1 MRALDRPLRRVL
13 LLCAALPAC
22 AVTTA
27 MNTADGALGQDVPT
41 DAATPDVPG
50 DAPRED
56 RVSTDA
62 PLVFEDLP
70 GDVPADDAGVCQVEA
85 PSRSPVCP
93 ATTCGNGV
101 RDRCMQCGPCGGGGG
116 GGPGIDA
123 GPPPPWDAGVCC
135 TEVTETC
142 DGADLGAVTC
152 ASLGYR
158 GGALGCDGACGHD
171 TRACDACADPEAR
184 GICQAAAVNSLNAQ
198 DLALAV
204 RGDRVAL
211 AWVEGNRHVGV
222 ALLDRALNVLRSTPC
237 AGFAGA
243 RRVALTAT
251 GGGFLLAVETAGA
264 VRLNPL
270 SIDGTLAAQGATI
283 TGGYAP
289 LLAPGPSGDALLV
302 YTSDGPGG
310 ATARAVRATPEG
322 AVTRTQATLF
332 TDVTEP
338 EYGSAAFTGEAWLV
352 AMRVRGVE
360 VVRVG
365 LDLSV
370 GAPQRPAGSDTE
382 YPQVVWSGTRAAMT
396 WANFGGASISV
407 QIAELSP
414 TGALAGPA
422 RTFASPVSATR
433 YFNVA
438 PVVAVGDDLAVLLGT
453 HTGRTG
459 ASGRLDLLRENAQ
472 PLMRVTTPHPVT
484 RSPEAASHYRVAAL
498 ENTAVVAWIG
508 EGTPRR
514 IGLARLTP

>member
-1 MRALDRPLRRVL
+1 MHALDRPLGAL
-13 LLCAALPAC
+13 LLLGAAIPAC
-22 AVTTA
+22 AVTTST
-27 MNTADGALGQDVPT
+27 NTADGALGQDVPP
-41 DAATPDVPG
+41 DAVSPDVPG
-50 DAPRED
+50 DVPRDD
-56 RVSTDA
+56 RAATDV

-70 GDVPADDAGVCQVEA
+70 GDVPVDDAGVCRVEPPA
-85 PSRSPVCP
+85 RSAVCP

-101 RDRCMQCGPCGGGGG
+101 RDRCMQCNPCGR

-135 TEVTETC
+135 VEVTEAC
-142 DGADLGAVTC
+142 DGADLGAGTC

-158 GGALGCDGACGHD
+158 GGTLGCDSTCGHD

-184 GICQAAAVNSLNAQ
+184 GICGRAAVSSLNAQ

-204 RGDRVAL
+204 SGDRVAL
-211 AWVEGNRHVGV
+211 AWVEGSTHVGV
-222 ALLDRALNVLRSTPC
+222 ALLDRALNVVRSTPC

-251 GGGFLLAVETAGA
+251 RGGFLLAVEVAGG

-270 SIDGTLAAQGATI
+270 TLDGTLGAQGATI
-283 TGGYAP
+283 TDGYAP
-289 LLAPGPSGDALLV
+289 LLAPGPAGDALLV
-302 YTSDGPGG
+302 YTDDG
-310 ATARAVRATPEG
+310 ATTRAVRATPEG

-332 TDVTEP
+332 TGVTEP
-338 EYGSAAFTGEAWLV
+338 EYGSATRAGDGWLV

-370 GAPQRPAGSDTE
+370 GATQRPAGSDTE
-382 YPQVVWSGTRAAMT
+382 YPQVVGSGSRAAMT
-396 WANFGGASISV
+396 WSSFGGATIAV
-407 QIAELSP
+407 QIAELTP
-414 TGALAGPA
+414 TGALAGPV

-438 PVVAVGDDLAVLLGT
+438 PVAAVGEDLAVLLGT

-459 ASGRLDLLRENAQ
+459 ASGRLDLLRENAL
-472 PLMRVTTPHPVT
+472 PLMRATTPRPVT
-484 RSPEAASHYRVAAL
+484 QSPEAATHYRVAAL
-498 ENTAVVAWIG
+498 ESTAVVAWIG

>member
-1 MRALDRPLRRVL
+1 MRARNRPLRGL
-13 LLCAALPAC
+13 LLLGVAIPAC
-22 AVTTA
+22 AVTTST
-27 MNTADGALGQDVPT
+27 NTADGALGQDVPT
-41 DAATPDVPG
+41 DAVSPDVPS
-50 DAPRED
+50 DVPRDD
-56 RVSTDA
+56 RAATDV

-70 GDVPADDAGVCQVEA
+70 GDVPADDAGTCRVEPPA
-85 PSRSPVCP
+85 RSAVCP

-101 RDRCMQCGPCGGGGG
+101 RDRCMQCNPCGR

-135 TEVTETC
+135 TEVTEAC

-158 GGALGCDGACGHD
+158 GGVLGCDGACGHD

-184 GICQAAAVNSLNAQ
+184 GVCGRAEVTSLNAQ

-211 AWVEGNRHVGV
+211 AWVEGTTHVGV
-222 ALLDRALNVLRSTPC
+222 ALFDRALNVVRSTPC

-251 GGGFLLAVETAGA
+251 RAGFLLAVETAGG

-270 SIDGTLAAQGATI
+270 NPDGTLAAQGATI
-283 TGGYAP
+283 TDGYAP
-289 LLAPGPSGDALLV
+289 LLAPGPAGDALLV
-302 YTSDGPGG
+302 YTVGV
-310 ATARAVRATPEG
+310 TTRAVRASPEG

-338 EYGSAAFTGEAWLV
+338 EYGSATLAGDGWLV

-382 YPQVVWSGTRAAMT
+382 YPQVVGSGTRAAMT
-396 WANFGGASISV
+396 WADFGGATLAV
-407 QIAELSP
+407 HLAELSP
-414 TGALAGPA
+414 AGALAGPV
-422 RTFASPVSATR
+422 RTFASPLSSSR

-438 PVVAVGDDLAVLLGT
+438 PVAAVGEDLAVLLGT

-459 ASGRLDLLRENAQ
+459 ASGRLDLVRENAL
-472 PLMRVTTPHPVT
+472 PLMRVTTPRPVT
-484 RSPEAASHYRVAAL
+484 RSPEAATHYRVAAL
-498 ENTAVVAWIG
+498 ESTAVVAWIG

>member
-1 MRALDRPLRRVL
+1 MRALAGPLRRVL
-13 LLCAALPAC
+13 LLCAAIPAC
-22 AVTTA
+22 AVTTST
-27 MNTADGALGQDVPT
+27 NVADGALGHDVPP
-41 DAATPDVPG
+41 DAATPDVPA
-50 DAPRED
+50 DAPPRED
-56 RVSTDA
+56 RVATDV

-70 GDVPADDAGVCQVEA
+70 PDLPLEDAGACRVEA
-85 PSRSPVCP
+85 PARAPVCP
-93 ATTCGNGV
+93 ATTCGNGA
-101 RDRCMQCGPCGGGGG
+101 RDRCMQCNPCGR

-135 TEVTETC
+135 AEATEAC
-142 DGADLGAVTC
+142 DGADLNGVTC

-158 GGALGCDGACGHD
+158 GGTLGCDGACGHD

-184 GICQAAAVNSLNAQ
+184 GVCRSAGVTSLDAQ

-204 RGDRVAL
+204 NGDRVAL
-211 AWVEGNRHVGV
+211 AWVEGRSHVGV
-222 ALLDRALNVLRSTPC
+222 ALLDRGLNVLRETPC

-243 RRVALTAT
+243 RAVALTAT
-251 GGGFLLAVETAGA
+251 RAGFLLAVETPSG
-264 VRLNPL
+264 VRLTPL
-270 SIDGTLAAQGATI
+270 ALDGTLAAQGATI
-283 TGGYAP
+283 TNGYAP

-302 YTSDGPGG
+302 YTTEG
-310 ATARAVRATPEG
+310 AVTRAVRATPEG

-338 EYGSAAFTGEAWLV
+338 EYGSVTRAGDGWLV

-396 WANFGGASISV
+396 WAAFGGPNLSV
-407 QIAELSP
+407 NLAELTP
-414 TGALAGPA
+414 TGALAGPV
-422 RTFASPVSATR
+422 RVFASPVSATR

-438 PVVAVGDDLAVLLGT
+438 PVAAVGDDLAVLLGT

-459 ASGRLDLLRENAQ
+459 ASGRLDLVRENAL
-472 PLMRVTTPHPVT
+472 PLMRVTTPRPVT
-484 RSPEAASHYRVAAL
+484 RSPELASHYRVAAL

>member
-1 MRALDRPLRRVL
+1 MRALDRPLRCAL
-13 LLCAALPAC
+13 LLCAAIPAC
-22 AVTTA
+22 AVTTST
-27 MNTADGALGQDVPT
+27 NTADGALGQDVPR
-41 DAATPDVPG
+41 DVVIPDVPS
-50 DAPRED
+50 DAPPRED
-56 RVSTDA
+56 RVSTDV
-62 PLVFEDLP
+62 PTVFEDLP
-70 GDVPADDAGVCQVEA
+70 SDVATEDADTCRVEA
-85 PSRSPVCP
+85 PPRASVCP
-93 ATTCGNGV
+93 ATTCGNGA
-101 RDRCMQCGPCGGGGG
+101 RDRCMQCNPCGR

-142 DGADLGAVTC
+142 DGADLGGVTC

-158 GGALGCDGACGHD
+158 GGTLGCDGTCGHD
-171 TRACDACADPEAR
+171 TSACDACADPEAR
-184 GICQAAAVNSLNAQ
+184 GVCQSAVVRSLNAQ

-204 RGDRVAL
+204 NGDRVAL
-211 AWVEGNRHVGV
+211 AWVEGTTHVGV
-222 ALLDRALNVLRSTPC
+222 ALLDRGLNVLRSTPC

-251 GGGFLLAVETAGA
+251 RGGFLLAVETAGG
-264 VRLNPL
+264 VRLNPFTL
-270 SIDGTLAAQGATI
+270 DGALGAQGATI
-283 TGGYAP
+283 TDGYAP
-289 LLAPGPSGDALLV
+289 LLAPGPTGDALLV
-302 YTSDGPGG
+302 YTTAG
-310 ATARAVRATPEG
+310 AVVRAVRATPEG

-338 EYGSAAFTGEAWLV
+338 EYGSVTRAGDAWLV
-352 AMRVRGVE
+352 AMRVRDVE

-370 GAPQRPAGSDTE
+370 GAPQRPAGSATE

-396 WANFGGASISV
+396 WADFGGANIAV
-407 QIAELSP
+407 NIAELTPS
-414 TGALAGPA
+414 GALAGPV

-459 ASGRLDLLRENAQ
+459 ASGRLDLLRENAL
-472 PLMRVTTPHPVT
+472 PLMRATTPRPVT
-484 RSPEAASHYRVAAL
+484 RAPELATHYRVAAL
-498 ENTAVVAWIG
+498 GDAAVVAWIG
-508 EGTPRR
+508 EGTPHR

>member
-1 MRALDRPLRRVL
+1 
-13 LLCAALPAC
+13 
-22 AVTTA
+22 
-27 MNTADGALGQDVPT
+27 
-41 DAATPDVPG
+41 
-50 DAPRED
+50 
-56 RVSTDA
+56 
-62 PLVFEDLP
+62 
-70 GDVPADDAGVCQVEA
+70 
-85 PSRSPVCP
+85 
-93 ATTCGNGV
+93 
-101 RDRCMQCGPCGGGGG
+101 MQCNPCGR

-142 DGADLGAVTC
+142 DGADLGGVTC
-152 ASLGYR
+152 TSLGYR
-158 GGALGCDGACGHD
+158 GGTLGCDGNCGHD
-171 TRACDACADPEAR
+171 TGTCDACADPEAR
-184 GICQAAAVNSLNAQ
+184 GVCQSAVVRSLNAQ

-204 RGDRVAL
+204 NGDRIAL
-211 AWVEGNRHVGV
+211 AWVEGATHVGV
-222 ALLDRALNVLRSTPC
+222 ALLDRGLNVLRSTPC

-251 GGGFLLAVETAGA
+251 RVGFLLAVENAGG

-270 SIDGTLAAQGATI
+270 TLDGTLGAQGATI
-283 TGGYAP
+283 PDGRTP

-302 YTSDGPGG
+302 YTSSG
-310 ATARAVRATPEG
+310 AAVRAVRATPEG

-338 EYGSAAFTGEAWLV
+338 EYGSATLAGDGWLV

-370 GAPQRPAGSDTE
+370 GAPQRPAGEDTE
-382 YPQVVWSGTRAAMT
+382 YPQVVGSGARAALT
-396 WANFGGASISV
+396 WSSFGGATIAV
-407 QIAELSP
+407 HIAELSP
-414 TGALAGPA
+414 AGALAGPV
-422 RTFASPVSATR
+422 RTFVSPLSATR

-438 PVVAVGDDLAVLLGT
+438 PVAAVGDDLAVLLGT

-459 ASGRLDLLRENAQ
+459 ASGRLDLVRENAL

-484 RSPEAASHYRVAAL
+484 RSPEAATHYRVAAL
-498 ENTAVVAWIG
+498 ESTAVVAWIG